1 MTKRKTDKGRRSTA
15 VAASTAAATSDP
27 ASASG
32 SKKSKPLSWD
42 ESYELLLQH
51 AKANPGWDGQYPRAL
66 HHRWRLR
73 PGPVGPAPS
82 ATRTKMANSTQ
93 KRSRSSRPLGIS
105 MAVIDTG
112 APKLSWEDSY
122 LLLDQHAKNN
132 PNWDGIIRERFKTG
146 TGYGLGRWARAQR
159 EAFKAGKLDD
169 DKIKKLEKVGLKFSA
184 VTNTTTNSTTTNT
197 TTTTT
202 TTTTNSTNTSPDTND
217 TATENTTATAV

>member
-51 AKANPGWDGQYPRAL
+51 AKANPGWDGNIRERFTTDGGYGL
-66 HHRWRLR
+66 GRW
-73 PGPVGPAPS
+73 A
-82 ATRTKMANSTQ
+82 RTQRHAHKNGKLDAEKVKKLQAS
-93 KRSRSSRPLGIS
+93 GIS

-197 TTTTT
+197 TTPTT